1 MRSNSTPISVP
12 PDIRL
17 MNAVTAL
24 LLAAML
30 VAVAALGLRWVVRL
44 PVFAIRA
51 IQVDGDVTRNSEAS
65 LRANALP
72 RLSGS
77 FLSMNL
83 QDGRDA
89 FESVPWVRRAVV
101 QRVWPSRLLVKLEEH
116 KPSAYWETKAEGADA
131 QSDANVDRLLVNS
144 YGEVFQANLGDV
156 EDEDLPVLAGPAG
169 TSAAMLHMW
178 QRLQTVSSAIGE
190 QVERLDL
197 SGRGSWRLSFEKG
210 AVVELGRGSEDE
222 ILARFAQFT
231 RSITQIT
238 SLNHAPLLSA
248 DLRHAEG
255 YAVRLS
261 GISTTP
267 SQVKPGLNGRSKKN

>member
-1 MRSNSTPISVP
+1 MRTDSPPINLP

-17 MNAVTAL
+17 MNAVTAML
-24 LLAAML
+24 VAAML
-30 VAVAALGLRWVVRL
+30 VAVAAFALRWVVRL

-51 IQVDGDVTRNSEAS
+51 IQVDGDVTRNSAAS

-101 QRVWPSRLLVKLEEH
+101 QRVWPSRLLVRLEEH
-116 KPSAYWETKAEGADA
+116 KPRAYWETKAEGADA
-131 QSDANVDRLLVNS
+131 QSDASVERLLVNS
-144 YGEVFQANLGDV
+144 FGEVFQANLGDV
-156 EDEDLPVLAGPAG
+156 EDDDLPVLAGPAG
-169 TSAAMLHMW
+169 TAAAILRMW
-178 QRLQTVSSAIGE
+178 QGLQPLSQQIGE

-197 SGRGSWRLSFEKG
+197 SGRGSWRVSFEKG
-210 AVVELGRGSEDE
+210 AVLELGRGSEAE
-222 ILARFAQFT
+222 ILARYGQFVRT
-231 RSITQIT
+231 ITQIT
-238 SLNHAPLLSA
+238 SFNKAPLLSA

-267 SQVKPGLNGRSKKN
+267 SPVKPGLNGRPKKN

>member
-1 MRSNSTPISVP
+1 MRSAHPPSPMP

-24 LLAAML
+24 LLA
-30 VAVAALGLRWVVRL
+30 VIVVAAAGLALRWVVRL

-89 FESVPWVRRAVV
+89 FEAVPWVRRAVV
-101 QRVWPSRLLVKLEEH
+101 QRVWPSRLVVKLEEH
-116 KPSAYWETKAEGADA
+116 RPSAYWEAEGADA
-131 QSDANVDRLLVNS
+131 QGEAGIERLLVNS
-144 YGEVFQANLGDV
+144 FGEVFQANLGDV
-156 EDEDLPVLAGPAG
+156 EDDDLPVLAGPVG
-169 TSAAMLHMW
+169 TAAAMLPMW
-178 QRLQTVSSAIGE
+178 QRLQAVSKALGE

-197 SGRGSWRLSFEKG
+197 SGRGSWRLTFESG
-210 AVVELGRGSEDE
+210 AVIELGRGSETE
-222 ILARFAQFT
+222 ILARYSQFV

-238 SLNHAPLLSA
+238 SLNRAPLLSA
-248 DLRHAEG
+248 DLRHADG

-267 SQVKPGLNGRSKKN
+267 SQVKPGLNGRTKKN

>member
-1 MRSNSTPISVP
+1 MRSNSQPITLP

-24 LLAAML
+24 LVAAML
-30 VAVAALGLRWVVRL
+30 VAAAALALRWVVRL

-65 LRANALP
+65 LRANALS

-83 QDGRDA
+83 QEGRDA

-116 KPSAYWETKAEGADA
+116 KPSAYWEIKADGADS
-131 QSDANVDRLLVNS
+131 QSDASVDRLLVNS
-144 YGEVFQANLGDV
+144 FGEVFQANLGDV
-156 EDEDLPVLAGPAG
+156 EDDDLPILAGPKGSAPAMLQMWQG
-169 TSAAMLHMW
+169 LQVISAAM
-178 QRLQTVSSAIGE
+178 GE

-197 SGRGSWRLSFEKG
+197 SGRGSWRVSLEKG
-210 AVVELGRGSEDE
+210 AVIELGRGSEAE
-222 ILARFAQFT
+222 ILSRYGQFV

-238 SLNHAPLLSA
+238 SLNRAPLLSA

-267 SQVKPGLNGRSKKN
+267 SPVKPGLNGRPKKN

>member
-1 MRSNSTPISVP
+1 MRSTHPSSPMP

-24 LLAAML
+24 LLA
-30 VAVAALGLRWVVRL
+30 VIVVAAAGLALRWVVRL

-51 IQVDGDVTRNSEAS
+51 IQVEGDVTRNSEAS

-83 QDGRDA
+83 QDGRAA
-89 FESVPWVRRAVV
+89 FESVPWVRRAVL
-101 QRVWPSRLLVKLEEH
+101 QRVWPSRLVVKLEEH
-116 KPSAYWETKAEGADA
+116 RPRAYWEAEGADEQGEA
-131 QSDANVDRLLVNS
+131 GIERLLVNS
-144 YGEVFQANLGDV
+144 FGEVFQANLGDV
-156 EDEDLPVLAGPAG
+156 EDDGLPVLAGPVG
-169 TSAAMLHMW
+169 TAAAMLPMW
-178 QRLQTVSSAIGE
+178 QRLQAVSIALGE
-190 QVERLDL
+190 HIERLDL
-197 SGRGSWRLSFEKG
+197 SGRGSWRLTFEKG
-210 AVVELGRGSEDE
+210 AVIELGRGSETE
-222 ILARFAQFT
+222 ILARYSQFA

-238 SLNHAPLLSA
+238 SLNRAPLLAA
-248 DLRHAEG
+248 DLRHADG

-267 SQVKPGLNGRSKKN
+267 SQVKPGLNGRTKKN